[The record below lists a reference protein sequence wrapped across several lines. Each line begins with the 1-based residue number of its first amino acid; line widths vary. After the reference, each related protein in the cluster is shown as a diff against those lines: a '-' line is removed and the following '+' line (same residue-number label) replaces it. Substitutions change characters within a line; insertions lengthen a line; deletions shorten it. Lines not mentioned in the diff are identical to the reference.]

1 MNHITAPSAWRAVDF
16 VSDLHLQASTPQTAL
31 AWHHYLAQASCD
43 ALFILGDFFEVW
55 VGDDVLSPNASNTLS
70 QTDQDNA
77 LFWQHCTAELLA
89 ASRRLPI
96 YMIVGNRD
104 FLLGPNFF
112 KASGVLPLDEETT
125 LNWHGTRYLLAH
137 GDHWCTDDHDYQ
149 AYRSQVR
156 TPAWQLEFL
165 GQSLATRMAIAANMR
180 HQSSQRLRAL
190 SVLPD
195 VNEHALLASAA
206 AVEASHVIHGHTHT
220 GLDHLMAGNVRRSV
234 LSDWDCEPAAT
245 GAAVPHAPRAQVLR
259 LDSAP
264 ANVGVAG
271 TPRRIQL

>member
-1 MNHITAPSAWRAVDF
+1 MNTITAPSAWQRVDL
-16 VSDLHLQASTPQTAL
+16 VSDLHLQASTQHTAL

-89 ASRRLPI
+89 ASRRFPI

-104 FLLGPNFF
+104 FLLGPSFF

-125 LNWHGTRYLLAH
+125 LDWHGTRYLLAH

-149 AYRSQVR
+149 AFRSQVR

-165 GQSLATRMAIAANMR
+165 SQSLASRMAIAANMR
-180 HQSSQRLRAL
+180 QQSSQRMRTL

-220 GLDHLMAGNVRRSV
+220 GLDHLMAGGVRRSV
-234 LSDWDCEPAAT
+234 LSDWDCEPVAT
-245 GAAVPHAPRAQVLR
+245 ASAVSHPKRAQVLR
-259 LDSAP
+259 LERAP
-264 ANVGVAG
+264 ANGFVAG
-271 TPRRIQL
+271 TPRRIEL